1 LAGAPGARAGEEPP
15 AGAGTA
21 GAEHRF
27 DPARLGMSEAELRQR
42 FGLALEPVPVV
53 PVRSVHEQLVEG
65 GPAEPD
71 GAKPRSEPVEPFA
84 EQLRLGRTIAAGD
97 LRRAEY
103 DLFRGRAYRLRWLLS
118 ERFERPLMEPLVA
131 HLRESL
137 GPPAYDQTLA
147 AKLGSGKSELRRTGW
162 RRGRLALEL
171 RQLHPFTGGPL
182 YLSLSDVA
190 AMHAIVEARATALP
204 QPETSGEWWRRPQQ
218 PPALLTTSE
227 RDRLLAAIDA
237 VVAGTGFPA
246 AP

>member
-1 LAGAPGARAGEEPP
+1 
-15 AGAGTA
+15 
-21 GAEHRF
+21 
-27 DPARLGMSEAELRQR
+27 MSEAELRQR
-42 FGLALEPVPVV
+42 FGSALASVPVV

-71 GAKPRSEPVEPFA
+71 GAKLRAESVEPFA
-84 EQLRLGRTIAAGD
+84 EQVRLGRAIAAAD

-204 QPETSGEWWRRPQQ
+204 QPETSGEWWRRPQS
-218 PPALLTTSE
+218 PPALLTAAE
-227 RDRLLAAIDA
+227 RNALLAAIDA
-237 VVAGTGFPA
+237 LVAGTGFPPA
-246 AP
+246 R